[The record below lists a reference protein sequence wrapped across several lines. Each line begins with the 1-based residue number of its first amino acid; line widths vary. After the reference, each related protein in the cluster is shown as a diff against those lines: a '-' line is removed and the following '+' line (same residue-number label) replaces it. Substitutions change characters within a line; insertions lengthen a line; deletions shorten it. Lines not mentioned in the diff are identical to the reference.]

1 MSLINI
7 RYDEGVTVS
16 HVSRLL
22 RGFLSSEI
30 DEMPTPTDLD
40 QAERAHVMWPGS
52 SETRSALLWMS
63 HQSAHGIAYTAFF
76 FFYRESCVVRGSEHS
91 RCRPDQNLSCVDANQ
106 AYQEPST
113 PRQNKDPEPPISLCL
128 VDWLCALY

>member
-1 MSLINI
+1 
-7 RYDEGVTVS
+7 
-16 HVSRLL
+16 VSRLL

-76 FFYRESCVVRGSEHS
+76 FFTANHAWSEAQS
-91 RCRPDQNLSCVDANQ
+91 TRAVDQ
-106 AYQEPST
+106 T
-113 PRQNKDPEPPISLCL
+113 RT
-128 VDWLCALY
+128 